1 MTTTLETV
9 KACMNTIDHLNE
21 SHGVKVKGT
30 KKYTQVVH
38 RMEAFRQ
45 HFGFDYGVSTE
56 IITADQTRVVMKAS
70 ITDADGR
77 VIGTGYAEEIR
88 SLGPVNKT
96 SAIENGETSAI
107 GRALASL
114 GFSGGE
120 YASANEM
127 EAVDRKQNMLNQVK
141 ETAPVKKPL
150 A

>member
-1 MTTTLETV
+1 MTMTTTLGTV
-9 KACMNTIDHLNE
+9 KACMDTIDKLNE
-21 SHGVKVKGT
+21 SHGVTMKSN

-38 RMEAFRQ
+38 RMEAFRK
-45 HFGFDYGVSTE
+45 HFGFDYSVLTE
-56 IITADQTRVVMKAS
+56 IITADQTRVVMKSS

-88 SLGPVNKT
+88 NVGPVNKT
-96 SAIENGETSAI
+96 SAVENAETSAI
-107 GRALASL
+107 GRCLASL

-127 EAVDRKQNMLNQVK
+127 DAVGRKQDMLNQVK
-141 ETAPVKKPL
+141 ETAPLKK